1 MGSNTEPQRMA
12 ALSVLRN
19 RNNQKLR
26 EGFEDFLARCSE
38 KSENKNEID
47 KIFVM
52 ESLEKLDVKMDP
64 REREKLQ
71 RISNEKNKVKR
82 DDFVQFAKSSKAIK
96 ALVEKETK
104 VSSRPGTPVRSRSRK
119 NLKIDKALAAFK
131 ALDSDN
137 SGYLDREEFLNFAS
151 NLPVKNREKLLKSLD
166 SDGDGRVDLEE
177 FRQLF
182 NKK

>member
-1 MGSNTEPQRMA
+1 M
-12 ALSVLRN
+12 
-19 RNNQKLR
+19 
-26 EGFEDFLARCSE
+26 E
-38 KSENKNEID
+38 KQT
-47 KIFVM
+47 
-52 ESLEKLDVKMDP
+52 
-64 REREKLQ
+64 R
-71 RISNEKNKVKR
+71 
-82 DDFVQFAKSSKAIK
+82 
-96 ALVEKETK
+96 

-131 ALDSDN
+131 VRELYVSGPKQSLSANYSLIRQQSKGCGKIVVGKNYYCDLFEALDSDN

-177 FRQLF
+177 FRALF

>member
-1 MGSNTEPQRMA
+1 M
-12 ALSVLRN
+12 
-19 RNNQKLR
+19 
-26 EGFEDFLARCSE
+26 FE
-38 KSENKNEID
+38 
-47 KIFVM
+47 
-52 ESLEKLDVKMDP
+52 
-64 REREKLQ
+64 
-71 RISNEKNKVKR
+71 
-82 DDFVQFAKSSKAIK
+82 
-96 ALVEKETK
+96 
-104 VSSRPGTPVRSRSRK
+104 
-119 NLKIDKALAAFK
+119 